1 MGLYIHLNRKLW
13 ENKDIDYIPI
23 QPRRVTLLQLFDEL
37 RKCLGNTMGFEQGE
51 ISLWKTDIIEELGGQ
66 RVDGNPEEGFRS
78 NPWLIL
84 LSRGFVNFKEKVPVR
99 IVVSDDRDYGGVFGD
114 IHLEVEPDSQYEDIV
129 ELLNSLNYEDYRGFL
144 GKITETLSEFNKN
157 SMENI
162 QAENRGIKNIIDYA
176 YISEFPVNRDMTEM
190 YYLYRPTGS
199 NVDPVTNILDMVAET
214 VLNNR
219 DFEDEVP
226 QIIKSNKSSFTR
238 RDLVVKFLSKIE
250 RVREILDGMS
260 SEYLTIDTAH
270 SLVIEFS
277 RSKGNREEFF
287 VKIKDG
293 IITPFFYIFP
303 AENEIREKYLEK
315 IEEQSNKF

>member
-1 MGLYIHLNRKLW
+1 MGLYIHLNSKLW
-13 ENKDIDYIPI
+13 ENRDIDYIPP
-23 QPRRVTLLQLFDEL
+23 QPRRVTLLQLFGEL
-37 RKCLGNTMGFEQGE
+37 RKRLGNTMGFEQGE

-66 RVDGNPEEGFRS
+66 RVDGDPEERFKNEAG
-78 NPWLIL
+78 LIL
-84 LSRGFVNFKEKVPVR
+84 LTRGFVNFKERIPVR
-99 IVVSDDRDYGGVFGD
+99 IVVSDDREYRGVFGD
-114 IHLEVEPDSQYEDIV
+114 IHLEVEPESQYEDIV
-129 ELLNSLNYEDYRGFL
+129 ELLHSFNEEDYKSFL
-144 GKITETLSEFNKN
+144 GKITETLSEFNAN
-157 SMENI
+157 SLKRIE
-162 QAENRGIKNIIDYA
+162 AENNEIKNIIDYA

-190 YYLYRPTGS
+190 YYLYRPTGP
-199 NVDPVTNILDMVAET
+199 NVDPVTNILDMAAET
-214 VLNNR
+214 VLNNK

-226 QIIKSNKSSFTR
+226 QIVKSNKSLFTR

-250 RVREILDGMS
+250 RVREIMDGMS

-293 IITPFFYIFP
+293 IITPFYYIFP
-303 AENEIREKYLEK
+303 AEDKIREKYLEK